1 MLCDD
6 DVERIMESGEEAGIP
21 LTVEAA
27 RALWKAYE
35 KREGRE
41 NITLPVS
48 FNELMDIVTS
58 MAQEIGVV
66 CSYTTVR

>member
-6 DVERIMESGEEAGIP
+6 DVERIMESGEEVGIP
-21 LTVEAA
+21 LTEDTA

-35 KREGRE
+35 KREGRD

-48 FNELMDIVTS
+48 FNELMDIIANV
-58 MAQEIGVV
+58 AQEIGVV
-66 CSYTTVR
+66 CTCTTVK